1 MMRITYANEIRKPP
15 EFVFPWIAEP
25 EKAMQWQ
32 KNVKGGEI
40 LISKPEVVG
49 TTFKEV
55 VEEGGGSLEMEG
67 VITKFVRDQMIEFH
81 LESKMHEVDVSY
93 SLEGLN
99 NHTKIMVDAKIH
111 WKFPISLL
119 SLFTGNKMKKGIAE
133 QLESE
138 ILELKRICETG
149 YAGG

>member
-15 EFVFPWIAEP
+15 EFVFPWLAEP

-40 LISKPEVVG
+40 VNETPGMVG

-55 VEEGGGSLEMEG
+55 LEEDGGRLEMTG
-67 VITKFVRDQMIEFH
+67 VITQFVRDQIIEFH
-81 LESKMHEVDVSY
+81 LESKMHEVDVTY
-93 SLEGLN
+93 SLEGSN
-99 NHTKIMVDAKIH
+99 GATQIMVDARIH
-111 WKFPISLL
+111 WKFPTNLL
-119 SLFTGNKMKKGIAE
+119 SLFIGHKMKEGITR

-138 ILELKRICETG
+138 ILELKRICESC
-149 YAGG
+149 